1 MIKRSRK
8 RSEKKIALAR
18 PPISLGLGINAVGLA
33 LHLIQLYREIQHL
46 NWMTENRIMVDPYPI
61 WPQIHALFIVGFLL
75 SVVGL
80 LPRVRL
86 GLIVSILSLMF
97 VLLVYARWYAYSYLV
112 LKVIRGSEYAN
123 RPDAVPL
130 HPLGLVNA
138 SWLDIA
144 ILFAVLIVLVWQ
156 VKLLIGTFRHRP
168 GAS

>member
-1 MIKRSRK
+1 MEEEQSPLPAFGHRSVQARTIWLVSQATKRSYRPANRVSWGQMIKRSRK

-86 GLIVSILSLMF
+86 
-97 VLLVYARWYAYSYLV
+97 
-112 LKVIRGSEYAN
+112 
-123 RPDAVPL
+123 
-130 HPLGLVNA
+130 
-138 SWLDIA
+138 
-144 ILFAVLIVLVWQ
+144 
-156 VKLLIGTFRHRP
+156 
-168 GAS
+168 